1 MEHDGVNLRFARQR
15 RGRETGMRIESGE
28 DTIKGQSTIWS
39 PPVEAREYRLKCWG
53 RPGYVGHINSYFAF
67 GLPPSPP
74 LHTMSTLSLARYSV
88 DTFQAPL
95 YSADPLLC
103 ETGFYQAR
111 SSPSTVPASTLRPPG
126 GEFVKESKG
135 GNLRLRLYRQTDNAS
150 VPVFGIRG
158 PVEGKL
164 ELSKPKGLV
173 FVAIR
178 VRVSSISSVCVLTPR
193 ISI

>member
-67 GLPPSPP
+67 G
-74 LHTMSTLSLARYSV
+74 
-88 DTFQAPL
+88 F
-95 YSADPLLC
+95 C

-150 VPVFGIRG
+150 VPMFGIRG

-178 VRVSSISSVCVLTPR
+178 VRVSSISSICVLTLR